1 VDSEETNGAPVLIF
15 GEALAFYELL
25 QKNNQL
31 LVVCR
36 CVTNMV
42 KVLNMWRGTWAQ
54 DILVLPVKN
63 ITDKI
68 GIWEMSNAANAYVW
82 ILQKHPGLAML
93 STAETEHI
101 EDNEGN
107 EDMDGEGY

>member
-1 VDSEETNGAPVLIF
+1 MNSEEANGAPVLIF

-25 QKNNQL
+25 QKNNEL
-31 LVVCR
+31 LVVYR
-36 CVTNMV
+36 RMTNQV

-54 DILVLPVKN
+54 DICVLPVKN

-68 GIWEMSNAANAYVW
+68 GIWEMPCSANSHVW

-93 STAETEHI
+93 SDAETEQRGES
-101 EDNEGN
+101 EDIND
-107 EDMDGEGY
+107 EDD

>member
-1 VDSEETNGAPVLIF
+1 MISEEINGAPVLIF

-25 QKNNQL
+25 QNHEL
-31 LVVCR
+31 LVVYR
-36 CVTNMV
+36 SLTNQM

-54 DILVLPVKN
+54 DICVLPVKN

-68 GIWEMSNAANAYVW
+68 GIWKMPDSANAYVW

-93 STAETEHI
+93 SAAETDQVEENEVGKDI
-101 EDNEGN
+101 NYEED
-107 EDMDGEGY
+107 